1 MGNFKRS
8 NSFGGKKT
16 SGRHAKHG
24 SYRSNERSDSR
35 PSRGGFHSAP
45 LHQATCSTCGKS
57 CEVPF
62 KPNGKK
68 PVFCRDCFKKSD
80 APSYGKSA
88 YGKSPYGKPAYTKPA
103 YGKSSYDKPSYG
115 KPSPY
120 KTDYRKKEVDY
131 SAALEEINAKLNK
144 ILRAL
149 EQE

>member
-1 MGNFKRS
+1 MGNFKRKP
-8 NSFGGKKT
+8 SFGGTKT

-24 SYRSNERSDSR
+24 AYRAGSGAAGRSGSR
-35 PSRGGFHSAP
+35 SSGGDFRRTE
-45 LHQATCSTCGKS
+45 LHQATCSQCGQS

-80 APSYGKSA
+80 APSYSKPAYGKPPYGKPSYNKSA
-88 YGKSPYGKPAYTKPA
+88 YGKS
-103 YGKSSYDKPSYG
+103 SYG
-115 KPSPY
+115 RPSPY
-120 KTDYRKKEVDY
+120 KTSAPKKEADY

>member
-1 MGNFKRS
+1 MGNFKRGS
-8 NSFGGKKT
+8 SFGGKKT

-24 SYRSNERSDSR
+24 SYGFGGGAGGRAGGRSSRSA
-35 PSRGGFHSAP
+35 FHSAE
-45 LHQATCSTCGKS
+45 LHSATCSQCGQP

-80 APSYGKSA
+80 APSYSKPAYEKPSYNKSA
-88 YGKSPYGKPAYTKPA
+88 YGKS
-103 YGKSSYDKPSYG
+103 SYG
-115 KPSPY
+115 RPSPY
-120 KTDYRKKEVDY
+120 KTSTPKKEVDY